1 MSVDPCQP
9 PATPM
14 HLHFNLLLLGVDVK
28 KLKSHV
34 SEDTVTRAVY
44 TYLFLNESQKA
55 VAKFFLVHQ
64 STVSRWVK
72 QYFAGLDPL
81 VNSPET
87 SNTTTPRSNA
97 TPLHIQ
103 QYIRDLVKEDPLT
116 FLREVTYLVQ
126 IYHDFSISVSTV
138 HRILIKHG
146 FTCKKVTTIMRRA
159 KVTLIRRF
167 EWKLASSVGILYHR
181 QLLFVDELSFRPEHF
196 NRQFGYSLSGQP
208 IASDPKTSRLIVN
221 NGQVFSYSWT
231 ISPYM

>member
-1 MSVDPCQP
+1 MSQP

-14 HLHFNLLLLGVDVK
+14 PLHFNLLLL
-28 KLKSHV
+28 
-34 SEDTVTRAVY
+34 EDTVTRTVY
-44 TYLFLNESQKA
+44 TYLFLNDSQKA
-55 VAKFFLVHQ
+55 VAKYFLVDQ

-103 QYIRDLVKEDPLT
+103 QYILDLVKEDPLT
-116 FLREVTYLVQ
+116 FLRGVTYLVQ
-126 IYHDFSISVSTV
+126 IYDDFSISVSTV

-146 FTCKKVTTIMRRA
+146 FDRKKVTTIMQRA

-167 EWKLASSVGILYHR
+167 EWKLASAVGILYHR
-181 QLLFVDELSFRPEHF
+181 QLLFVDELSFRPDHF

-208 IASDPKTSRLIVN
+208 IASDPKTSRFNAFSLIIA
-221 NGQVFSYSWT
+221 FD
-231 ISPYM
+231 